1 MRIKLVSKT
10 FRVMVEASYS
20 KNTECLFFMVTSLE
34 KDWELQGSILSLP
47 LVGFTIHQTFS
58 RTGS

>member
-1 MRIKLVSKT
+1 MRIKLVSKN

-34 KDWELQGSILSLP
+34 KDWELQGSLLSMHFFGLYNSSDI
-47 LVGFTIHQTFS
+47 V
-58 RTGS
+58 